1 MSTIFSQSFRLKKD
15 IIGIL
20 LNSVYGRE
28 KEVESLRMLL
38 LSTIL
43 EVEGNMYNYRESP
56 ANDGRYSMW
65 LNLSKIFTKLSDDVN
80 VRAILLTG
88 AGERAFTAGL
98 DVQAASTSG
107 ALSQSTP
114 TSDVARLALATRK
127 HILEFQACIST
138 LEKCPKPVIAVL
150 HGISYGLA
158 LDMCLAADIRF
169 STTTTQFS
177 VKEVD
182 IGIAADIGTLSRLP
196 HSVGNHSW
204 VKEIALSARIFGSDE
219 ALQHGLVSRVYKD
232 KEEAVKEALGLAGV
246 IASKSPVAVV
256 GTKEIINYSRDRT
269 VAEGLNY
276 TAVWNAAMLQTQ
288 DVKDAMMSGL
298 KKTKPVFSKL

>member
-1 MSTIFSQSFRLKKD
+1 MPHPY
-15 IIGIL
+15 IL
-20 LNSVYGRE
+20 
-28 KEVESLRMLL
+28 
-38 LSTIL
+38 TIL
-43 EVEGNMYNYRESP
+43 K
-56 ANDGRYSMW
+56 A
-65 LNLSKIFTKLSDDVN
+65 
-80 VRAILLTG
+80 
-88 AGERAFTAGL
+88 
-98 DVQAASTSG
+98 AASSG
-107 ALSQSTP
+107 PLTQASP
-114 TSDVARLALATRK
+114 TTDIARLALHTRT
-127 HILEFQACIST
+127 HILEFQDCIST
-138 LEKCPKPVIAVL
+138 LEKCSKPVIAVL
-150 HGISYGLA
+150 HGVSYGLA

-169 STTTTQFS
+169 STSTTQFS

-232 KEEAVKEALGLAGV
+232 KTEAVKEALSLAAL

-256 GTKEIINYSRDRT
+256 GTKEIINYSRERT
-269 VAEGLNY
+269 VGEGLNY

-298 KKTKPVFSKL
+298 KKTTPKFSKL